1 MIYRGNAKDVLI
13 EIRKKILEKG
23 IQDKDIASELGKT
36 KATISATWKQD
47 NVKLN
52 TLYDICEVIGCDIEI
67 NIKDKKNWYYA
78 N

>member
-1 MIYRGNAKDVLI
+1 MIYCGNAKDVLI

-36 KATISATWKQD
+36 KAALSGMWKQD

-67 NIKDKKNWYYA
+67 NIKDKKS
-78 N
+78 